1 MFVTETFDCIWN
13 DDIVEHDLFHA
24 EQGNGKG
31 EQHVFVAHERPKG
44 HGGDEAQQIPRRRH
58 ATAAHQHPRESLQ
71 TKEYKGK
78 EYGTQR
84 IDIVELC
91 DELGHIVGQS
101 TRHTDALGEVG
112 GGEEKQLI
120 LLLVAERTAVRKGP
134 EERYGDGEE
143 QGKEALQMLMNERP
157 HKKGS

>member
-1 MFVTETFDCIWN
+1 MVGMKLST
-13 DDIVEHDLFHA
+13 
-24 EQGNGKG
+24 
-31 EQHVFVAHERPKG
+31 
-44 HGGDEAQQIPRRRH
+44 QQIPRRRH

-143 QGKEALQMLMNERP
+143 QGKDAYE
-157 HKKGS
+157 